1 MFLWLGNWL
10 KNAERKLMTKQVVL
24 DASAVLAYL
33 QDESG
38 SDKVG
43 VFLSE
48 GRAIISAV
56 NFAEVVGKLLEAG
69 LPEPSVKTVIGLLE
83 LQVEPLDDKQAWQ
96 TGMLRMSTREFGL
109 SLGDRACLALAYIK
123 KLPVVTADKQWD
135 KLKMDIKII
144 QLR

>member
-1 MFLWLGNWL
+1 
-10 KNAERKLMTKQVVL
+10 MTKKVVL

-38 SDKVG
+38 SEKVD
-43 VFLSE
+43 VVLSE

-56 NFAEVVGKLLEAG
+56 NLAEVVGKLLEAG
-69 LPEPSVKTVIGLLE
+69 LPESSVKIVMENLE
-83 LQVEPLDDKQAWQ
+83 LQIEPLDDKQAWK

-109 SLGDRACLALAYIK
+109 SLGDRACLALAHIK
-123 KLPVVTADKQWD
+123 KLPIVTADKQWD
-135 KLKMDIKII
+135 KLKTDIKIV

>member
-1 MFLWLGNWL
+1 
-10 KNAERKLMTKQVVL
+10 MTDKVVL

-38 SDKVG
+38 YEQVHG
-43 VFLSE
+43 VLSE
-48 GRAIISAV
+48 GNAIMSVV

-69 LPEPSVKTVIGLLE
+69 LPEASVKTVMGNLDLE
-83 LQVEPLDDKQAWQ
+83 IEPMDAKQAWE
-96 TGMLRMSTREFGL
+96 TGLLRMSTREFGL

-123 KLPVVTADKQWD
+123 KLPVITADKQWD
-135 KLKMDIKII
+135 KFKTELKII